1 MIGRRL
7 RINVSLIKPL
17 YDLWLKRAITAALC
31 LVRSPSVKV
40 TYSWNQSPFLIAPC
54 SSDESWLFNQ
64 ILVQNYSSMNSNTLV
79 NCFAAE
85 FRIYIIVI
93 LPLPSDKNKRP
104 MGHIAHLRN
113 QFKSMNT
120 FEPSNDNIRGVIK
133 KFADWRY
140 KFKTPVRYIRENL
153 NIA

>member
-1 MIGRRL
+1 
-7 RINVSLIKPL
+7 
-17 YDLWLKRAITAALC
+17 
-31 LVRSPSVKV
+31 
-40 TYSWNQSPFLIAPC
+40 
-54 SSDESWLFNQ
+54 
-64 ILVQNYSSMNSNTLV
+64 MNSKTLV

-140 KFKTPVRYIRENL
+140 KFKTP
-153 NIA
+153 